1 MSIGILYP
9 TKTIPKSA
17 LFKRSEKTMKTSG
30 IPAKAVILPHSSK
43 LAEDISN
50 LKSKDCHCLSCS
62 NTKKAYGAKLL
73 CTVKNKLVSQY
84 NICTYWGKEI
94 VK

>member
-1 MSIGILYP
+1 
-9 TKTIPKSA
+9 
-17 LFKRSEKTMKTSG
+17 MKTSG
-30 IPAKAVILPHSSK
+30 IPTNAVTLPHSSK
-43 LAEDISN
+43 QAEEISN
-50 LKSKDCHCLSCS
+50 LISKDCHCLSCS

-84 NICTYWGKEI
+84 NICTYWGKKI